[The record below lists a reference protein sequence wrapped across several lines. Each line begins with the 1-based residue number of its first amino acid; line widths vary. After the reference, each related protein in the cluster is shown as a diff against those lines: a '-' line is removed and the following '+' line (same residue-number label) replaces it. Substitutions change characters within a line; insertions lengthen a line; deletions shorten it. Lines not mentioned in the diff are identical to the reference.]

1 MLLTLDKIIKA
12 EGTIITDIKNRSG
25 NRRQKYPTQSLKQGE
40 KQIRKQ
46 ATDDYGRTCEM
57 HKDAQGVGNI
67 NLEVSR
73 CLFKED
79 MQLGEIVVT
88 ATEEEERSAT
98 VMKK

>member
-1 MLLTLDKIIKA
+1 
-12 EGTIITDIKNRSG
+12 
-25 NRRQKYPTQSLKQGE
+25 
-40 KQIRKQ
+40 
-46 ATDDYGRTCEM
+46 M